1 MSRYS
6 KVDTTRQ
13 WMYTVCWKRGRRR
26 EEKTEGCCSSSHTY
40 IDIWSVSMIL
50 QKMLIRLTCIA
61 PIHTRISRARWRQ
74 KEKASYWFRLRD
86 SKMSLT
92 VFSCMS
98 LNATKLANHISG
110 ANVQLSQR
118 MCTIYTLYCSDA
130 LYCAMMHRPEMMK
143 IKKAINCFFLLYCC
157 EKTKQNK
164 NKSVVIIADVHQF

>member
-1 MSRYS
+1 MAL
-6 KVDTTRQ
+6 
-13 WMYTVCWKRGRRR
+13 GRRKFLAIR
-26 EEKTEGCCSSSHTY
+26 KLIQHGSECTQFVEREADEEKKKRKDAVHPVIH

-74 KEKASYWFRLRD
+74 KEKASYWFRLRN

-110 ANVQLSQR
+110 ANIQLSQECVPYIR
-118 MCTIYTLYCSDA
+118 YIVWMRCTVQCIDQKWWQWRKL
-130 LYCAMMHRPEMMK
+130 
-143 IKKAINCFFLLYCC
+143 
-157 EKTKQNK
+157 
-164 NKSVVIIADVHQF
+164 